1 MPWSRLRPAKSS
13 DAKRLRRYST
23 LDAALPQSNEE
34 LAPATMQMTQ
44 PRRSEQSPSPLRQSL
59 EPSQVQSSANAE
71 TIPQTS
77 AFESNKTNPRFSMLA
92 KRHVSDP
99 QISKTARDQAHR
111 NAPPLPPGKFLV
123 RDLEFARSGH

>member
-1 MPWSRLRPAKSS
+1 MPWSRLRPVKSS

-34 LAPATMQMTQ
+34 FGTATMPMTQ
-44 PRRSEQSPSPLRQSL
+44 PRRSEQSPSSLRPSF
-59 EPSQVQSSANAE
+59 EPPQAQRSANAD
-71 TIPQTS
+71 TPPRAS
-77 AFESNKTNPRFSMLA
+77 PLESNKTNPRFSMLA

-111 NAPPLPPGKFLV
+111 NAPPLPP
-123 RDLEFARSGH
+123 